1 MVVVRDYSRV
11 PSPAMAEALALL
23 GQKHREEFREKLEQ
37 EKKVHLEQ
45 IDPMPTPTSSW
56 NPFRRI
62 FSAFQHD
69 EDEKMEEQGMSKH
82 LLYYLSSE
90 SDLNEPCLEAI
101 PPVPPASN
109 ALRRHDTL
117 FYVEAPPLGVWSK
130 SAFKDA
136 SRSTDS
142 SDTPGPSRYRH
153 RRFPPRW
160 TRQPRPQL
168 RIMRPRHDAFPVHAF
183 IAAPL
188 QAVGRV
194 FSDLI
199 RPLSL

>member
-1 MVVVRDYSRV
+1 M
-11 PSPAMAEALALL
+11 
-23 GQKHREEFREKLEQ
+23 
-37 EKKVHLEQ
+37 
-45 IDPMPTPTSSW
+45 
-56 NPFRRI
+56 NPV
-62 FSAFQHD
+62 
-69 EDEKMEEQGMSKH
+69 
-82 LLYYLSSE
+82 
-90 SDLNEPCLEAI
+90 LEAI
-101 PPVPPASN
+101 PSVPPAPN
-109 ALRRHDTL
+109 ALRRHETE

-130 SAFKDA
+130 SAFRDA

-142 SDTPGPSRYRH
+142 SDTAGPSRYRR

-160 TRQPRPQL
+160 TRQPRPQP
-168 RIMRPRHDAFPVHAF
+168 RAVMRPRHDAFPIRAF